1 MKKLDLVQQT
11 ITDALGYTIK
21 DAKIEGYVVDIKT
34 NEGEAFS
41 LLIFLRPMI
50 QTNEPYF
57 SVSHEGLAFAEGCK
71 CRYIANVYGKNK
83 VCSIVAVDAPYIVSY
98 DEWGDKIHT
107 YKNPLHNE

>member
-1 MKKLDLVQQT
+1 MTRLDLVKQT
-11 ITDALGYTIK
+11 VTDALGYRIK

-34 NEGEAFS
+34 IEGEKFS
-41 LLIFLRPMI
+41 LLICLKTAN
-50 QTNEPYF
+50 QVDEPYF